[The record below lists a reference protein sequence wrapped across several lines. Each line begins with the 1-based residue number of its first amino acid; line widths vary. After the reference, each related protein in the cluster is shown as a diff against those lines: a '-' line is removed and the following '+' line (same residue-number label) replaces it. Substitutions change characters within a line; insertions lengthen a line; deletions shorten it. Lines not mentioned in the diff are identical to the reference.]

1 MCFASF
7 AVYLFFPSAPP
18 WYQFSGQVVKINNAT
33 VQALWQGKYFV
44 SEIYTSFNPNQFAAF
59 PSLHAAFPA
68 LAAVY
73 AWRRY
78 RMLAL
83 GLIAWSIA
91 VLLSI
96 VYLGEHYVV
105 DALAGYVFVA
115 LAVTLVELARRWM
128 ARRPKQAMP
137 TPATPSA

>member
-1 MCFASF
+1 LWGDQYY
-7 AVYLFFPSAPP
+7 VSA
-18 WYQFSGQVVKINNAT
+18 
-33 VQALWQGKYFV
+33 
-44 SEIYTSFNPNQFAAF
+44 IYHSFNPNRFAAF

-78 RMLAL
+78 RAL
-83 GLIAWSIA
+83 SVGLIVWSTC

-105 DALAGYVFVA
+105 DALAGYVYVA
-115 LAVTLVELARRWM
+115 AATLLIEGFTRWRANRKAAR
-128 ARRPKQAMP
+128 P